1 MESTT
6 ETPEPE
12 ITEPEVSQPVMKPL
26 IQFTNK
32 SDEIEIPEAPKE
44 VQDSFLFITT
54 YKKVGNLMK
63 HKLDLRTRII
73 PYFFNSGLIY

>member
-44 VQDSFLFITT
+44 VQDSF
-54 YKKVGNLMK
+54 
-63 HKLDLRTRII
+63 
-73 PYFFNSGLIY
+73 FFLPSLLT

>member
-44 VQDSFLFITT
+44 VQDSFSFT
-54 YKKVGNLMK
+54 YKIVGNLMK
-63 HKLDLRTRII
+63 HKLDLGTRII
-73 PYFFNSGLIY
+73 PYF

>member
-12 ITEPEVSQPVMKPL
+12 ITEPEVRQPVMKPL

-44 VQDSFLFITT
+44 VQDSF
-54 YKKVGNLMK
+54 
-63 HKLDLRTRII
+63 
-73 PYFFNSGLIY
+73 FFLLPLIK